1 VSSPAPATAD
11 PATAL
16 AAAVKVAASLGV
28 QATEPEIL
36 NDGANVIV
44 RLGPS
49 PVVAK
54 VAAST
59 AAVRTDGAAWLQR
72 ELDVA
77 SFLAAAGA
85 SWPPTVSRST
95 AVSWPSASSSGACT

>member
-1 VSSPAPATAD
+1 
-11 PATAL
+11 
-16 AAAVKVAASLGV
+16 VAASLGV
-28 QATEPEIL
+28 RATEPEIL